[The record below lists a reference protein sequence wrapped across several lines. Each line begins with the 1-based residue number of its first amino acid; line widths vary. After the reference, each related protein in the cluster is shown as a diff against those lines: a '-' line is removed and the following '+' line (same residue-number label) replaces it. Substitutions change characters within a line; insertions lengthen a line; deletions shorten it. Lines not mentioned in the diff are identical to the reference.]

1 MTIVKQF
8 ENLCQRHTEFPFV
21 LATETSGIAHRVGPK
36 RRLVLPGDLRRPEQ
50 HLGSDGLEAVATAQ
64 AISDLRH
71 AVQCLRDGIGDRR
84 IEVVEDL
91 RSPIIDGSNQVREG
105 VGGKWIKASLPC
117 VVKLQGF
124 RLATNGRLMSQ
135 IRTSSMTKLIYG
147 HC

>member
-8 ENLCQRHTEFPFV
+8 EDLCYGHTQVPAV
-21 LATETSGIAHRVGPK
+21 VTASKGHRVGAE
-36 RRLVLPGDLRRPEQ
+36 RRFELAGDLRWSEQ